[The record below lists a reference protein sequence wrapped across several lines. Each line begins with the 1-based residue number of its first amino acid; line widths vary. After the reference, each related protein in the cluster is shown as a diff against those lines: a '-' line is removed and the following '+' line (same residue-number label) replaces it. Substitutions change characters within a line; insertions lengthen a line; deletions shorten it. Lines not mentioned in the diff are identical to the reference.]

1 MGKKILFYA
10 EDDRN
15 EAKLVAPI
23 PEGIGLDGL
32 WTDDYHHQVRVM
44 LAKDNESYFRE
55 FTGSPKDLV
64 QTAKQGW
71 YYAGQKLVTS
81 DKKRGTDPK
90 SIDDMAQFVYCIQNH
105 DQVGNRALGG
115 RINAEI
121 SSAAYKT
128 ASSLLLLLPQTP
140 MLFMGQEWAAST
152 PFCFFTD
159 HNAELGKLVTEGRR
173 KEFANFSAFSD
184 PKIRESIPD
193 PQAHSTFANSR
204 LKWDEAFEKPCSQVL
219 SLYKKLLELRNTD
232 SCMKNHHRKGFEIFV
247 IQNHTIC
254 VVRKNKDN
262 NRAVIAILNME
273 SAGGVNLEKVPELAP
288 YLKGKLELLFTTED
302 EPFRTDASV
311 KSPEVD
317 IEGPVRQIF
326 FHAPCAIVLRTQYDA
341 NTKFE
346 APF

>member
-1 MGKKILFYA
+1 
-10 EDDRN
+10 
-15 EAKLVAPI
+15 
-23 PEGIGLDGL
+23 
-32 WTDDYHHQVRVM
+32 
-44 LAKDNESYFRE
+44 
-55 FTGSPKDLV
+55 
-64 QTAKQGW
+64 
-71 YYAGQKLVTS
+71 
-81 DKKRGTDPK
+81 
-90 SIDDMAQFVYCIQNH
+90 
-105 DQVGNRALGG
+105 
-115 RINAEI
+115 
-121 SSAAYKT
+121 
-128 ASSLLLLLPQTP
+128 
-140 MLFMGQEWAAST
+140 
-152 PFCFFTD
+152 
-159 HNAELGKLVTEGRR
+159 
-173 KEFANFSAFSD
+173 
-184 PKIRESIPD
+184 
-193 PQAHSTFANSR
+193 
-204 LKWDEAFEKPCSQVL
+204 
-219 SLYKKLLELRNTD
+219 
-232 SCMKNHHRKGFEIFV
+232 MKNHHRKGFEIFV

>member
-1 MGKKILFYA
+1 
-10 EDDRN
+10 
-15 EAKLVAPI
+15 
-23 PEGIGLDGL
+23 
-32 WTDDYHHQVRVM
+32 
-44 LAKDNESYFRE
+44 
-55 FTGSPKDLV
+55 
-64 QTAKQGW
+64 
-71 YYAGQKLVTS
+71 
-81 DKKRGTDPK
+81 
-90 SIDDMAQFVYCIQNH
+90 
-105 DQVGNRALGG
+105 
-115 RINAEI
+115 
-121 SSAAYKT
+121 
-128 ASSLLLLLPQTP
+128 

-159 HNAELGKLVTEGRR
+159 HNAELGKLVTEGMQVWRVLRLMLITYFIGRR

-273 SAGGVNLEKVPELAP
+273 SAGGVNLEKVSRWDL
-288 YLKGKLELLFTTED
+288 YICTINTNVLK
-302 EPFRTDASV
+302 
-311 KSPEVD
+311 
-317 IEGPVRQIF
+317 
-326 FHAPCAIVLRTQYDA
+326 
-341 NTKFE
+341 
-346 APF
+346 